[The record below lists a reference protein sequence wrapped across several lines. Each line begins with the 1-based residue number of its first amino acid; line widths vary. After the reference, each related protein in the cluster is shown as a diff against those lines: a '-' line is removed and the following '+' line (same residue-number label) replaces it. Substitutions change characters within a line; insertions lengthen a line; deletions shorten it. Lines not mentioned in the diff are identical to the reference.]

1 MEIAYDLA
9 TGGAAKVWPSAR
21 TPPNIVLR
29 TGPGGL
35 PGDLVAVTL
44 LHLPVRL
51 ADAFARAGRR
61 MDLGDLSEYGLP
73 VPDEGV
79 FARLRRTGAVPA
91 IVDREVI
98 DAIKDGR
105 IEVVRG
111 VEALDR
117 TAVRLADGRSL
128 EPDAL
133 VAATG
138 YRRGLEPLVGHPGV
152 LDARGMPRAAGP
164 HPALRGLRFVGY
176 TSRPGA
182 LGYMSKEAK
191 RAARAIARELGLSL
205 APAGLRH
212 DADVGARRL
221 PAVRVGLLASSSDTD
236 PAMITSSPRCQLT
249 GVATLRV
256 AVSWQRVDHAQHLVE
271 VVSGG
276 HWIYEDQLDLLVG
289 PDHEH
294 VADGL
299 VVRRRALGRVARGVA
314 RQPRRA
320 STPRSRRRRSS
331 GSSARAPGS
340 PRCHAPSAR
349 GSPPGRPR
357 GR

>member
-1 MEIAYDLA
+1 M
-9 TGGAAKVWPSAR
+9 
-21 TPPNIVLR
+21 
-29 TGPGGL
+29 
-35 PGDLVAVTL
+35 
-44 LHLPVRL
+44 RL

-191 RAARAIARELGLSL
+191 RAARAIAREL
-205 APAGLRH
+205 A
-212 DADVGARRL
+212 
-221 PAVRVGLLASSSDTD
+221 
-236 PAMITSSPRCQLT
+236 
-249 GVATLRV
+249 
-256 AVSWQRVDHAQHLVE
+256 
-271 VVSGG
+271 
-276 HWIYEDQLDLLVG
+276 
-289 PDHEH
+289 
-294 VADGL
+294 
-299 VVRRRALGRVARGVA
+299 
-314 RQPRRA
+314 
-320 STPRSRRRRSS
+320 
-331 GSSARAPGS
+331 
-340 PRCHAPSAR
+340 
-349 GSPPGRPR
+349 
-357 GR
+357 